1 MDYSSFPRTFRYNL
15 YRLVV
20 TSCLVS
26 KTIERCDLLCQV
38 LVSSVI
44 PKING
49 FGLRLSA
56 FQEIKVLKIEYSL
69 TFFGMVVWIRIPVDA
84 SKMSHILPL
93 SEYKRNVIGES

>member
-1 MDYSSFPRTFRYNL
+1 MDYSSFPRTFRHNL
-15 YRLVV
+15 CRLVV

-26 KTIERCDLLCQV
+26 KTIEHCDLLCQV